1 MAAVTITAA
10 SIIKGTS
17 APVRTERG
25 VAGAT
30 LTAGLAVYLDTT
42 DSNKVKACD
51 SNASLAAAACVGIT
65 LHAALAGQ
73 PIEYQTSGPLSMG
86 ACLTQGLIY
95 VAGAT
100 AGGDI
105 NPAADLASG
114 WYTTILGVATSTSV
128 LNVDIKQSGVAV

>member
-10 SIIKGTS
+10 SIIKGTT

-25 VAGAT
+25 IAGAT

-51 SNASLAAAACVGIT
+51 SNSSLAAAAAVGIT
-65 LHAALAGQ
+65 LHAALSGQ
-73 PIEYQTSGPLSMG
+73 PIEYITSGPLAMG

-95 VAGAT
+95 VAGAST
-100 AGGDI
+100 AGDI
-105 NPAADLASG
+105 NPAADLSSG
-114 WYTTILGVATSTSV
+114 WYTTILGIATSTSI
-128 LNVDIKQSGVAV
+128 LNVDIKQGGIAV